1 MTTEQVET
9 RYITQ
14 DVPVR
19 GGSLRVG
26 VWEPVGEPVGTVLAV
41 HGITASHR
49 AWPLL
54 AGALPDVRV
63 VAPDLRGRGRSNGL
77 PGPYGMPAHAE
88 DMVAVLDALGVGT
101 AVVVGHSMGG
111 FVGVVL
117 ADRHPER
124 VAGLVLVDGGMPLT
138 PPPGVSPDELARA
151 VLGPAAERLRMTFPD
166 RVAYR
171 EFFRQHPALARDW
184 SAYVEAYVDYD
195 LEGEEPALR
204 PATTLEAL
212 EEDIRELVDGDSV
225 LRAVERLDRPTDWLL
240 APRGL
245 LDEVPPLYPDA
256 DRAAWAERVPAL
268 RPVEVPDVN
277 HYTIVMSERGVQG
290 ILPSIRA
297 ALGG

>member
-1 MTTEQVET
+1 
-9 RYITQ
+9 
-14 DVPVR
+14 
-19 GGSLRVG
+19 
-26 VWEPVGEPVGTVLAV
+26 
-41 HGITASHR
+41 
-49 AWPLL
+49 
-54 AGALPDVRV
+54 
-63 VAPDLRGRGRSNGL
+63 
-77 PGPYGMPAHAE
+77 
-88 DMVAVLDALGVGT
+88 
-101 AVVVGHSMGG
+101 
-111 FVGVVL
+111 
-117 ADRHPER
+117 
-124 VAGLVLVDGGMPLT
+124 
-138 PPPGVSPDELARA
+138 
-151 VLGPAAERLRMTFPD
+151 MTFPD